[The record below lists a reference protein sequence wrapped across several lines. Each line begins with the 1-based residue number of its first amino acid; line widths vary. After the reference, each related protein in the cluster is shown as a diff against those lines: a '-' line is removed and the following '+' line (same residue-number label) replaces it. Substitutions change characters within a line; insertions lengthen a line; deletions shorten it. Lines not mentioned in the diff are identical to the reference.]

1 MANNNQMVER
11 RRYKRFKV
19 QEGASVVF
27 RAHSIELG
35 QIIDVSRNGLAFRYV
50 SSQQPSSGLFELV
63 ILSSDGGFYLDE
75 IPFKIVSDF
84 ETNDDPIS
92 FSITRRCGVQFEKLR
107 RKQVSRLEYFIQN
120 HTIVEIQVNLASGK
134 PSENRIHR
142 GVATAHQEPLP
153 PIPPPTG
160 TISKFP

>member
-1 MANNNQMVER
+1 MVNNKQMVER
-11 RRYKRFKV
+11 RRHKRFKV
-19 QEGASVVF
+19 KEGASVVF

-35 QIIDVSRNGLAFRYV
+35 QIINVSRNGLAFRYV
-50 SSQQPSSGLFELV
+50 SSQQPSSGSFELV
-63 ILSSDGGFYLDE
+63 ILSGDGGFYLDE

-84 ETNDDPIS
+84 EMNDDPLS
-92 FSITRRCGVQFEKLR
+92 FSTTRRCGVQFGKLG

-120 HTIVEIQVNLASGK
+120 HTIVDMQANLASEK

-153 PIPPPTG
+153 PIPSPTG
-160 TISKFP
+160 TIS